1 VRTFLRSA
9 IPLLALGAFLFL
21 AASAS
26 AGTLSYDGD
35 TLVFT
40 AGDNLDHQVQFRLSD
55 DGASDEVIDI
65 QTIAS
70 APGDCFYVVDPTWVS
85 CPGHAQMRAE
95 LGAGNDAVFIAR
107 DCFTGYVIN
116 LGDGAN
122 ENDFSTGCP
131 VAATA
136 TVTSGSGDDMLR
148 GGPVGTATTIVAGGG
163 ADDVIGGDG
172 NDAIHGGDGADEL
185 DGNAGN
191 DQVLGEGGADTIR
204 GDAGN
209 DTEDGG
215 AGDDDIGYSGGISND
230 NDQGADDVRGGSG
243 TDRLRLDAHA
253 GGMTIA
259 LDDQPNDG
267 APAEGDNIHSD
278 IENIEGTGSDDF
290 FTGSAGPDN
299 FDGGNGADTIHGA
312 SGDDTL
318 TGGADGDHVYGD
330 AGNDTVYGSYGDD
343 VVDGGPGRDSVF
355 GDLASCSSFSCPAGN
370 DQLYIRD
377 SEQDLANCGAGADT
391 VQADQVD
398 VFAVDGFQACESVDR
413 ATVGTSPPGGGGGG
427 GGTPAASPLALR
439 VGTSI
444 KLKALLKKGVVV
456 RLTCAAPCKVAA
468 TLSSKGKRLGA
479 GHKML
484 RNAGGVRFA
493 VRIATKTRPKVRRLR
508 GKKLTLRVKVT
519 VGGRTTTVT
528 RKVKLK
534 R

>member
-1 VRTFLRSA
+1 MRTSLRSA
-9 IPLLALGAFLFL
+9 VPLLALGAFLFL
-21 AASAS
+21 ATSAS

-40 AGDNLDHQVQFRLSD
+40 AGDNLNHQVQFRLSD
-55 DGASDEVIDI
+55 DGANDEVIDV

-85 CPGHAQMRAE
+85 CPGHAQMRAD
-95 LGAGNDAVFIAR
+95 LGAGNDTVFTAR

-116 LGDGAN
+116 LGDGTN
-122 ENDFSTGCP
+122 ENDFNTGCP
-131 VAATA
+131 VPASA
-136 TVTSGSGDDMLR
+136 TVTSGSGDDTLR
-148 GGPVGTATTIVAGGG
+148 GGPAGTTTTIAAGGG

-172 NDAIHGGDGADEL
+172 NDTIHGDEGADDL
-185 DGNAGN
+185 DGNGGN
-191 DQVLGEGGADTIR
+191 DQVLGEGGPDAIR

-215 AGDDDIGYSGGISND
+215 PGDDDIGYSGGISDD

-243 TDRLRLDAHA
+243 TDRLRLDAHL

-259 LDDQPNDG
+259 LDDLANDG
-267 APAEGDNIHSD
+267 SAAEGDNIHSD
-278 IENIEGTGSDDF
+278 IENIEGTSSGDF
-290 FTGSAGPDN
+290 FTGSAGADN

-312 SGDDTL
+312 GGDDTL
-318 TGGADGDHVYGD
+318 TGGSNGDHVYGD

-355 GDLASCSSFSCPAGN
+355 GDLASCSSFTCPAGN
-370 DQLYIRD
+370 DQLYLRD
-377 SEQDLANCGAGADT
+377 GEQDLANCGAGADT

-398 VFAVDGFQACESVDR
+398 VFSVDGFQACESVDR
-413 ATVGTSPPGGGGGG
+413 GTVGAGTGTAGGGG
-427 GGTPAASPLALR
+427 GGTPAASALALR
-439 VGTSI
+439 AGTWI
-444 KLKALLKKGVVV
+444 RLKALLKKGLVV
-456 RLTCAAPCKVAA
+456 RLRCAAPCKVAA

-479 GHKML
+479 GRKTL
-484 RNAGGVRFA
+484 RNAGSVRLA
-493 VRIATKTRPKVRRLR
+493 VRIAKKARPKVRRLR

-519 VGGRTTTVT
+519 AGGRTTTVT